1 MRKVVNFD
9 NNTDIVDVNTITDSS
24 SVGIKWENGR
34 KNIIVKKNDNEFGAM
49 DLSHLSLA
57 YAWTKPTK
65 REYIIQALRQNP
77 EVFVFASKEELLIWF
92 IKVD

>member
-1 MRKVVNFD
+1 MRRVVSFYESL
-9 NNTDIVDVNTITDSS
+9 DIVDVNTITDNNN
-24 SVGIKWENGR
+24 VGVKWENGR

-49 DLSHLSLA
+49 NLNHLSLS

-77 EVFVFASKEELLIWF
+77 EVFVFASKEELLKWF

>member
-24 SVGIKWENGR
+24 SVGVKWENGR

-49 DLSHLSLA
+49 DLSHLSLS
-57 YAWTKPTK
+57 YAWTRPTK

-77 EVFVFASKEELLIWF
+77 EVFVFATKEELLTWF

>member
-34 KNIIVKKNDNEFGAM
+34 KNIIVKKNDNEFSGM
-49 DLSHLSLA
+49 DLSHLSLS
-57 YAWTKPTK
+57 YAWTRPTK

>member
-1 MRKVVNFD
+1 MRRVVSFD

-24 SVGIKWENGR
+24 SVGVKWENGR

-49 DLSHLSLA
+49 DLNHLSLS

-65 REYIIQALRQNP
+65 REYIIQALRQQP
-77 EVFVFASKEELLIWF
+77 EVFVFASQKELLIWF
-92 IKVD
+92 IKED

>member
-1 MRKVVNFD
+1 MRRVIDFDTELSVVG
-9 NNTDIVDVNTITDSS
+9 VCTITDTS

-49 DLSHLSLA
+49 DLSHLSLS

-65 REYIIQALRQNP
+65 QEYVMQALRQNP
-77 EVFVFASKEELLIWF
+77 EVFVFASKEELLKWF